1 MNTKQK
7 SRIFKF
13 LNIAFFILSVAFV
26 IIMAVNKNFFD
37 WTFARHHNVL
47 SWYIRPLF
55 IMPFCYFAYKRSGV
69 GISITVFLLL
79 TSMFWFPEPAV
90 VNEQVK
96 GFLEIEKEYLTTNWT
111 FGKIALSTL
120 VPISMSMLALAF
132 WKRSLK
138 FGIGIIVAIAVMKSV
153 WSVVEGGEAGQSVL
167 IPAIVGLVICIVL
180 VYYFIRRSK
189 RQSEKK

>member
-13 LNIAFFILSVAFV
+13 LNIAFLILSVAFI

-55 IMPFCYFAYKRSGV
+55 IMPFCYFAYKRSGL

-189 RQSEKK
+189 CQKEEK

>member
-13 LNIAFFILSVAFV
+13 LNIAFLILSVAFV

-55 IMPFCYFAYKRSGV
+55 IMPFCYFAYKRSGL

-96 GFLEIEKEYLTTNWT
+96 GFLEIEKAYLTTNWT
-111 FGKIALSTL
+111 FGKIALSAL

-132 WKRSLK
+132 WKRNLK
-138 FGIGIIVAIAVMKSV
+138 FGIGIIVAIAVIKSA
-153 WSVVEGGEAGQSVL
+153 WSIVEGGEAGQSVL
-167 IPAIVGLVICIVL
+167 MPAVVGLVICIVL

-189 RQSEKK
+189 RQSKKK